1 MIKMRH
7 QDLNLL
13 VIFDAIMT
21 EGSITRAADRLA
33 LTQPAVSNALSRMR
47 TVMKDELFVKDG
59 RNIRPTVYAQNLW
72 SQVREPL
79 HHLEQAMDQGSFDP
93 ASATRTFRIASADAL
108 VDVIWPRLRQ
118 LIEKEAPGINIH
130 AIPYTITNAESL
142 LNDAEVDMFIG
153 ANVLGDSV
161 IRTEYL
167 YTPWYVCVMRKG
179 HPLAKA
185 DLTVEEFAEADH
197 LLVSL
202 SGDITGITDQ
212 VLAQHGLSR
221 RIAMSVN
228 HFSAVTSLLK
238 QSNLISVMPST
249 TIENAIFKK
258 ELAVVDP
265 PVEITAPQLSL
276 CWHKRQEHDPGLSW
290 LRAHV
295 SKIVREHAKQ
305 HYQMIE
311 QRMCKNKEGGCT
323 HPA

>member
-1 MIKMRH
+1 MRH

-47 TVMKDELFVKDG
+47 SVWKDELFVKDG

-79 HHLEQAMDQGSFDP
+79 NNLEQAIDQGSFDP

-108 VDVIWPRLRQ
+108 VDVIWPRLRK
-118 LIEKEAPGINIH
+118 LIEAEAPGINVH
-130 AIPYTITNAESL
+130 AIPYTITNASNL
-142 LNDAEVDMFIG
+142 LNAAEVDMLIG

-161 IRTEYL
+161 IQTDYL
-167 YTPWYVCVMRKG
+167 YTPCYVCVMRQG

-185 DLTVEEFAEADH
+185 DLTLEEFASADH

-202 SGDITGITDQ
+202 SGDTTGVTDQ
-212 VLAQHGLSR
+212 VLVQHGLKR

-228 HFSAVTSLLK
+228 HFSAVTPLLK
-238 QSNLISVMPST
+238 QSDLIAMMPST
-249 TIENAIFKK
+249 TIENAIFNK
-258 ELAVVDP
+258 ELAVVQP
-265 PVEITAPQLSL
+265 PLEVMAPQLSL
-276 CWHKRQEHDPGLSW
+276 CWHKRQEHDPGLKW
-290 LRAHV
+290 LRKHV
-295 SKIVREHAKQ
+295 SCFVKEHAEL
-305 HYQMIE
+305 HYKMLE
-311 QRMCKNKEGGCT
+311 QRICKDGNCDSKGRKS
-323 HPA
+323 AS